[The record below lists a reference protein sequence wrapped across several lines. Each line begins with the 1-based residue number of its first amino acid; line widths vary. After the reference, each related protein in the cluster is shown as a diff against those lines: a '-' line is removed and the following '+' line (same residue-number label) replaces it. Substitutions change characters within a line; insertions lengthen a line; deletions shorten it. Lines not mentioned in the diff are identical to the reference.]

1 MDPINDGSASLFLSL
16 PLARSLSPHAR
27 TRRHCI
33 LNVIK
38 TLSRRSKKG
47 DSFLSCFIHI
57 FRHMSGIKRKAE
69 LQVPITDENDLLKI
83 TPLGSGNEVGRSSIL
98 LEYKGKTVLVGC
110 KFFSFLQ
117 LIITLWIWQVRH
129 PARQLEID
137 MCVVFSKIKCDLLY
151 NVIIICICKC
161 LIHVEWFIDSL
172 LFFLS
177 FLKL

>member
-1 MDPINDGSASLFLSL
+1 MMALSLSLSLSL

-38 TLSRRSKKG
+38 TLSRRSKKR

-117 LIITLWIWQVRH
+117 LIITLWI
-129 PARQLEID
+129 
-137 MCVVFSKIKCDLLY
+137 
-151 NVIIICICKC
+151 
-161 LIHVEWFIDSL
+161 
-172 LFFLS
+172 
-177 FLKL
+177 